1 MRLFA
6 IACAA
11 VLLASSTARA
21 DYESEWPE
29 HAQCLLVPMRVAELA
44 VALIN
49 AHPDVVFY
57 CQPCGDPAPRRHD
70 RTPIASR
77 PPGRDTTLVFLAPIT
92 EIDLAYTYIRVSR
105 DRYENVAALAGCRT
119 SGVSQFLRVEGP
131 LLTPEPANIVWALLR
146 LFAV

>member
-1 MRLFA
+1 MRLSAPF
-6 IACAA
+6 AA
-11 VLLASSTARA
+11 VMLLTSVARA

-29 HAQCLLVPMRVAELA
+29 HAQCLLVPVRVADLA

-57 CQPCGDPAPRRHD
+57 CQPCGDRAPRHHD
-70 RTPIASR
+70 RKPVASR
-77 PPGRDTTLVFLAPIT
+77 PPADDTTLVFLAPIT

-119 SGVSQFLRVEGP
+119 TGVSQFLRVDGP
-131 LLTPEPANIVWALLR
+131 LLTPEPTNIVWALLR